1 MSLKLALGSQDENGR
16 QRQEAGRRQAAWP
29 SV

>member
-1 MSLKLALGSQDENGR
+1 LGSQDENGR

-29 SV
+29 SG